1 MNLEDQRIIID
12 NGGGGGGCGGGCD
25 VVVVV
30 VVDVDVKETEVGSE
44 RGFKY

>member
-12 NGGGGGGCGGGCD
+12 NGGGGGGGCD
-25 VVVVV
+25 VVVVVVV